1 MTSRY
6 ISSSFLRIRVLSQL
20 IRIPSTSSKKTLFA
34 CGARS
39 AWPSPPGR
47 GQRAAWRSRYCV
59 RVSHK
64 VQRFRGKRQDIRS
77 LTGSLSTTTLNGDPV
92 TLALETL
99 GSNQALD
106 LRGLGVLL
114 LALLGNSAAD
124 DELAD
129 VVLLVETE
137 ESANFGGTL
146 GAEALGVDDVG
157 QTRDLR
163 FALLD
168 DAEGENGQVQSSDG
182 TANTLTLALTS
193 ATGSVAAVAIAKE
206 QLDTVGNEDCIG
218 YD

>member
-1 MTSRY
+1 
-6 ISSSFLRIRVLSQL
+6 
-20 IRIPSTSSKKTLFA
+20 
-34 CGARS
+34 
-39 AWPSPPGR
+39 
-47 GQRAAWRSRYCV
+47 
-59 RVSHK
+59 
-64 VQRFRGKRQDIRS
+64 
-77 LTGSLSTTTLNGDPV
+77 V

-99 GSNQALD
+99 GSDQALD

-137 ESANFGGTL
+137 ESANLGSTL
-146 GAEALGVDDVG
+146 GAEALGVDDIG
-157 QTRDLR
+157 QTRDLG

-168 DAEGENGQVQSSDG
+168 DAEGEDGQVQSSDG

-193 ATGSVAAVAIAKE
+193 AAGSVAAVAVAKE